1 MYSFS
6 SSHVKIDVCLG
17 DNLQTFYPSGR
28 SKLIETNLTEP
39 DVELVANLPH
49 YVWFVSWKVRRLA
62 KAQVIYFFNRSR

>member
-1 MYSFS
+1 MYSLS

-49 YVWFVSWKVRRLA
+49 YVWFVS
-62 KAQVIYFFNRSR
+62 

>member
-17 DNLQTFYPSGR
+17 DDLQTFYPSGR

-49 YVWFVSWKVRRLA
+49 YVWFVS
-62 KAQVIYFFNRSR
+62 